1 MKRQVRHQTTLR
13 HELRAEMTLGDP
25 YAEAERPLNPAVCT
39 DCGAIFK
46 NGQWAW
52 GTPSRDAVRT
62 LCAACLRVRD
72 RFPAGHVTLRGP
84 WVDSHKAELCKL
96 VADHEAQTNR
106 ERPLERVIGIDS
118 GQHSGLTITTTGR
131 HLARTLAH
139 AVQDNFE
146 GRLRVRYEADDN
158 LVQAVWSR

>member
-158 LVQAVWSR
+158 LVQAIWSR

>member
-13 HELRAEMTLGDP
+13 HELRADMTLGDP

-146 GRLRVRYEADDN
+146 GRLRVRFEADDN

>member
-13 HELRAEMTLGDP
+13 HELHGELSLGDP
-25 YAEAERPLNPAVCT
+25 YVEAERPQHPSVCT
-39 DCGAIFK
+39 DCGATFQA
-46 NGQWAW
+46 GRWAW
-52 GTPSRDAVRT
+52 GNPPRDAVRT
-62 LCAACLRVRD
+62 LCAACLRIRD
-72 RFPAGHVTLRGP
+72 QFPAGHVSLRGP

-96 VADHEAQTNR
+96 VADCEARTQR
-106 ERPLERVIGIDS
+106 DRPLERVIGIDT
-118 GQHSGLTITTTGR
+118 GQHTGLTITTTGR

-158 LVQAVWSR
+158 LVQAIWSR

>member
-13 HELRAEMTLGDP
+13 HELRAEMTPGDP
-25 YAEAERPLNPAVCT
+25 YADAERPLHPAVCT
-39 DCGAIFK
+39 DCGAAFK
-46 NGQWAW
+46 NGHWAW
-52 GTPSRDAVRT
+52 GQPPRDAVRT
-62 LCAACLRVRD
+62 LCAACLRIRD

-96 VADHEAQTNR
+96 VAEHEAQTNR

-139 AVQDNFE
+139 AVQDNYE

>member
-25 YAEAERPLNPAVCT
+25 YVEAERPLNPAVCT

-96 VADHEAQTNR
+96 VADHEAQTSR